1 MPPIL
6 IKSLW
11 PGNRRFRPL
20 CSRPPF
26 SILLFFAHAKAAK
39 NTRAYLPAKL
49 ESLKSS
55 SRRPTKLGPK
65 HATFRRGAPSISRP
79 GQATFLKVARSMRLS
94 LVAVPKLTS
103 SPGIRFTD
111 PTPTTGIRIN
121 GSSMSYR
128 PRCFRPGKEQLSFP
142 RSKNW
147 PPPLSWI
154 NSPMPWNWRPLR
166 PHSPRL
172 APFEIASGP
181 FWRKAGKRGQY
192 QTLVP
197 LGALSGGPR
206 WQSIRSADGRPPTF
220 RDADQLHSGAVVPIL
235 PAPTRCSPNS
245 SASPREEHTRRA
257 LGE

>member
-1 MPPIL
+1 MQKLRKIRVHIFQQNWSLRLNSLPPI
-6 IKSLW
+6 K
-11 PGNRRFRPL
+11 P
-20 CSRPPF
+20 
-26 SILLFFAHAKAAK
+26 
-39 NTRAYLPAKL
+39 
-49 ESLKSS
+49 
-55 SRRPTKLGPK
+55 GPK
-65 HATFRRGAPSISRP
+65 HATFRRGALSISRP

-147 PPPLSWI
+147 PLRLSWI

-235 PAPTRCSPNS
+235 PPPRAVRQTHLPHRARNTRAERWVNEKGGRSRPS
-245 SASPREEHTRRA
+245 RK
-257 LGE
+257 